1 MSIRIERVPLH
12 QMQPGQLGDFFAI
25 LCERVRKTTRDGKP
39 YYALK
44 FRDRHRC
51 VSVPIWDNSPQFLA
65 CDQEWEIGRHFKIR
79 AIYQEHERYGPQIEI
94 HNIRFAGPEDSND
107 GYDPDD
113 FELCTR
119 FNADELFEELADGAR
134 QIADLPLRDLVM
146 TLLNEHEEELKVHP
160 AASRNHHAF
169 KGGLIEHTVSV
180 LRTGIYFAEKYAEYY
195 PDLDPPLNKDLII
208 AGCIL
213 HDIGK
218 LRELDRG
225 LDGGVYT
232 VSGVLIGHI
241 LQGRDMIREAARK
254 VDGLNPELLLYLEH
268 IITSHQGLPEWG
280 SPTVPM
286 MPEALLVH
294 FADDVDAKMNIFVG
308 ILQQTEGDGP
318 FTDQGN
324 ILRRRLLKDR
334 NV

>member
-1 MSIRIERVPLH
+1 MTTKIQRVPLH
-12 QMQPGQLGDFFAI
+12 LLQPGQLGDFFAV

-39 YYALK
+39 FYALR
-44 FRDRHRC
+44 FRDRHRT
-51 VSVPIWDNSPQFLA
+51 VSAPIWDNSPLFTP
-65 CDQEWEIGRHFKIR
+65 CDQEWEVGGHFKIR
-79 AIYQEHERYGPQIEI
+79 GVYMEHDRYGSQIEI
-94 HNIRFAGPEDSND
+94 QNIRFACPDDCAD
-107 GYDPDD
+107 GYNPDD

-119 FNADELFEELADGAR
+119 FDVDELFEELADGAR
-134 QIADLPLRDLVM
+134 QITDEPLRDLVL
-146 TLLNEHEEELKVHP
+146 TLLNDNEQALKVHP

-180 LRTGIYFAEKYAEYY
+180 LRTGLYFADKYREYY
-195 PDLDPPLNKDLII
+195 PDLQPPLNKDLII

-218 LRELDRG
+218 LRELDCG

-232 VSGVLIGHI
+232 ISGVLVGHI
-241 LQGRDMIREAARK
+241 LQGRDMIREAARQI
-254 VDGLNPELLLYLEH
+254 DGLNPDLLLYLEH

-308 ILQQTEGDGP
+308 ILSNSEGDGP
-318 FTDQGN
+318 FTDAGN
-324 ILRRRLLKDR
+324 VLRRKLLKCR
-334 NV
+334 TV